1 MLPRVYLVRHGETAW
16 SASGKH
22 TGRIDLPLTEED
34 ERKARGLRER
44 LKGVGFDRVLPSWE
58 ERSAPGM
65 APRDL
70 TPRLEPAR

>member
-1 MLPRVYLVRHGETAW
+1 MLPRVYLVRHRETAW
-16 SASGKH
+16 RRAEH

-34 ERKARGLRER
+34 ECKARGLRER